1 VGYIARI
8 LAARAARSMR
18 GGGGAMES
26 GLSLVA
32 GAVCVVIVIFGVV
45 CVIVVVLS
53 SLLRGGEWFKGLIAR
68 MLAARAARSMRGGGG
83 ARERGISLVA
93 GAGGVVI
100 VVVDGV
106 CIIVINMSSLLHC
119 WMWFGWLW
127 GLIAQ
132 MLAARAARS
141 MRGGGGARES
151 GVFFVGSVGVGD
163 FVVVVVVSLG
173 FVMSLLRFGG
183 FIARILAARAA
194 RSMRSGGGARESE
207 VTLFIGLGGMN
218 NDGRSVIVV
227 SWSMKCRPLRI
238 STVFGTLLLVPYC
251 CGGRRKEASG
261 CLLSN
266 SSSGLSFLKGRVRG
280 CSSGRGGSLS
290 STATAM
296 VRLSWIGIST

>member
-32 GAVCVVIVIFGVV
+32 GAVCVVIVVFGVV

-100 VVVDGV
+100 IVVDGV
-106 CIIVINMSSLLHC
+106 CVIVVNMSSLLHC
-119 WMWFGWLW
+119 WRWFR
-127 GLIAQ
+127 GLIAR

-151 GVFFVGSVGVGD
+151 GVFFVGSGAVVV
-163 FVVVVVVSLG
+163 FVVVVVVALG
-173 FVMSLLRFGG
+173 VVMSLLRFRG

-194 RSMRSGGGARESE
+194 RSMRGGGGTRESG
-207 VTLFIGLGGMN
+207 VSLFIGPGGVN
-218 NDGRSVIVV
+218 NNGRSVVVV
-227 SWSMKCRPLRI
+227 SWSMKH
-238 STVFGTLLLVPYC
+238 
-251 CGGRRKEASG
+251 
-261 CLLSN
+261 
-266 SSSGLSFLKGRVRG
+266 
-280 CSSGRGGSLS
+280 
-290 STATAM
+290 
-296 VRLSWIGIST
+296 